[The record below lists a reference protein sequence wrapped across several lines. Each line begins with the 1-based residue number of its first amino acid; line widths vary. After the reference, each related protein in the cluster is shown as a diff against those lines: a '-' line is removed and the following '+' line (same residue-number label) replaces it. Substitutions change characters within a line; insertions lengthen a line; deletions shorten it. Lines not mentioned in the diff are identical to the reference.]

1 MDRRKIMQMRTQI
14 EMLVRRRGL
23 LSRFFFPGVAAK
35 NGLDGAGRQQLPA
48 RLATIDAGHCQRQA
62 ERSAHLSAN
71 HSPPVI
77 VRLQGIHVAGWLVP
91 PLPAP
96 SCSSG
101 GERHL
106 LCI

>member
-1 MDRRKIMQMRTQI
+1 MD
-14 EMLVRRRGL
+14 EMVQGGNSFL
-23 LSRFFFPGVAAK
+23 LGWLRSM
-35 NGLDGAGRQQLPA
+35 
-48 RLATIDAGHCQRQA
+48 LAIFGQRQA